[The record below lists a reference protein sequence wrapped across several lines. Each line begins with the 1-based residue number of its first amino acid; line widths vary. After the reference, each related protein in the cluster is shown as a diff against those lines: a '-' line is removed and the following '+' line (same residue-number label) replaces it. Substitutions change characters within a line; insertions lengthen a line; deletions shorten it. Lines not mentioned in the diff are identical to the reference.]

1 MRTTTYLALAMM
13 AGLATGSGCGG
24 DGTDG
29 PRSGADATIP
39 DITYEDPLTPLDSL
53 GASITDGISGIEEV
67 HATADDRVVYCTSR
81 AGVVVVD
88 RANPASLSEIA
99 RVDTGPCQH
108 VAVSGD
114 VLFVSHRGDASDAQS
129 RITAWDLAQSPAV
142 LIDTFTR
149 ASTSFE
155 GIVADGSMLYAAAH
169 DSGVFALELQAGALS
184 ERGSLTT
191 GFSNAWGL
199 ALDGTLLYVA
209 DAGAGVAVVDVAN
222 PDALASRGATAAG
235 AIDGSPMSIDVHADA
250 SGTTVYVGA
259 GHGGIAIIDAS
270 DPAQLTVTDTVDTPG
285 SALQVSFGDG
295 HLHVADWNDARVFDV
310 SDRSNAV
317 LVTTESL
324 PDLLPAGT
332 TAPQVRALAAVGS
345 HVFIGEWGGLY
356 SFEHHPGRVAPDIR
370 ASNDSV
376 AFFNVSTGGTK
387 AVALVVHNDGTARL
401 VTLIDVEGDVAG
413 DRFTTDVASLDLG
426 PGESGVIEV
435 RYTAS
440 GDVDTGTL
448 VLRSGDPDQAR
459 YQIPLIGNGPK
470 LQVGEPAP
478 EIAVAM
484 VNGGEWRTSQQLG
497 QIQVLSYFSVF

>member
-1 MRTTTYLALAMM
+1 MALL
-13 AGLATGSGCGG
+13 AGLAVASGGACGG
-24 DGTDG
+24 DGDG
-29 PRSGADATIP
+29 NGNGDDPRPGADAMIP

-53 GASITDGISGIEEV
+53 SAGISDGISGIEEV
-67 HATADDRVVYCTSR
+67 HATADGRVAFCTSR
-81 AGVVVVD
+81 AGVSVVD
-88 RANPASLSEIA
+88 SSDPASLSEIA

-108 VAVSGD
+108 VALSGD
-114 VLFVSHRGDASDAQS
+114 VLFVAHRGDGVEPQS
-129 RITAWDLAQSPAV
+129 RITAWDLTQSPAA
-142 LIDTFTR
+142 LLDTFTR
-149 ASTSFE
+149 ANTSFE

-169 DSGVFALELQAGALS
+169 DSGVFAVELQAGSFS

-191 GFSNAWGL
+191 GFRNAWGV

-209 DAGAGVAVVDVAN
+209 DAGGGVAVIDVAN
-222 PDALASRGATAAG
+222 PDALTRRGATPDG
-235 AIDGSPMSIDVHADA
+235 VFDGSPMSLDVHSDA

-270 DPAQLTVTDTVDTPG
+270 NPAQPTVLDTANTPG
-285 SALQVSFGDG
+285 SALQVSFSDG
-295 HLHVADWNDARVFDV
+295 HLHVADWTDARVFDV
-310 SDRSNAV
+310 SESDNAV

-324 PDLLPAGT
+324 PELLPSGVL
-332 TAPQVRALAAVGS
+332 APQVRALAAVGS
-345 HVFIGEWGGLY
+345 HVFVGEWSGLH
-356 SFEHHPGRVAPDIR
+356 SFELHPDRAAPDIR
-370 ASNDSV
+370 AASREL
-376 AFFNVSTGGTK
+376 AFFNVSTGGSK
-387 AVALVVHNDGTARL
+387 AVALVVHNDGSARL
-401 VTLIDVEGDVAG
+401 VVLADVEG

-440 GDVDTGTL
+440 GSVDTGTL

-459 YQIPLIGNGPK
+459 YEVPLTGNGPK

-484 VNGGEWRTSQQLG
+484 VDGGEWRTSQQLG